1 MIASRVRNDK
11 KYTFGLQHIKL
22 IKQINISWNKKKK
35 IGEEAQ
41 ISSAI
46 VKELKESKR
55 PWRWG
60 NGILKDNILDR
71 VVQGFCKTFQVS

>member
-46 VKELKESKR
+46 VKE
-55 PWRWG
+55 
-60 NGILKDNILDR
+60 
-71 VVQGFCKTFQVS
+71 